1 MDAGLLQSIV
11 VALENVLTTRYLSAA
26 GYVVLLYDHLLTL
39 DDEVKYIWSAPTT
52 IAKILFL
59 TLRYMVP
66 LFLTGETITR
76 SGLAVIPMSD
86 ATYAGWISIAI
97 SNFLVLLRI
106 WTTLPRGHRLITWSP
121 VFFTAMQLGSFAV
134 TTWVISNMIPVL
146 FFDPVVG
153 FCSFS
158 AKPNV
163 AGLWIPG
170 LIFEVVVFVTI
181 CWNALDRPRALGTD
195 SETHI
200 TRLLFRD
207 GVIYFIILFVL
218 RVANTVLALVAHVSL
233 IFVAVYFI
241 WAGTT
246 ITTNRLIINSRR
258 AVAEAEQ
265 RREVLLMAEAEAPES
280 VADDLQLGQS
290 VNDLQ
295 SIDQQTRSCNPS
307 YVRWSKGGSFWAT

>member
-1 MDAGLLQSIV
+1 MTLSLQQLNGRGLLQSIV

-66 LFLTGETITR
+66 LFLTGETITVWR
-76 SGLAVIPMSD
+76 LSQCLMLREPHSPDQVARFNSFH
-86 ATYAGWISIAI
+86 TYAGWISITI

-106 WTTLPRGHRLITWSP
+106 WTTLPRGHRLITWSL
-121 VFFTAMQLGSFAV
+121 VFYIIMQLGSFAV

-146 FFDPVVG
+146 FFDPVAC

-158 AKPNV
+158 TKPNV

-181 CWNALDRPRALGTD
+181 CWNALDRPRALSTD

-233 IFVAVYFI
+233 IFVCRLLHL
-241 WAGTT
+241 GRDDDHDEQ
-246 ITTNRLIINSRR
+246 TNH
-258 AVAEAEQ
+258 
-265 RREVLLMAEAEAPES
+265 
-280 VADDLQLGQS
+280 
-290 VNDLQ
+290 
-295 SIDQQTRSCNPS
+295 
-307 YVRWSKGGSFWAT
+307 

>member
-76 SGLAVIPMSD
+76 SGLVVIPMSD
-86 ATYAGWISIAI
+86 ATYAGWISITI

-106 WTTLPRGHRLITWSP
+106 WTTLPRGHRLITWSL
-121 VFFTAMQLGSFAV
+121 VFFIFMQLGSFAV

-146 FFDPVVG
+146 FFDPVAG

-258 AVAEAEQ
+258 AVAETEQ
-265 RREVLLMAEAEAPES
+265 RREVLLMAEAEAHES
-280 VADDLQLGQS
+280 VADDLQLDQS

-295 SIDQQTRSCNPS
+295 SIDQQARSRNAS

>member
-39 DDEVKYIWSAPTT
+39 DDEVKYVWSAPGT
-52 IAKILFL
+52 IAKVLFL

-66 LFLTGETITR
+66 LFLTGETIMVSWLSQCLMLR
-76 SGLAVIPMSD
+76 EPPSSNKVAGFGLELALPSCKTWISL
-86 ATYAGWISIAI
+86 ATYAGWFSITM

-106 WTTLPRGHRLITWSP
+106 WTTLPRGHRLITWSL
-121 VFFTAMQLGSFAV
+121 VFFLVMQLASLGV

-146 FFDPVVG
+146 FFDTAGG

-170 LIFEVVVFVTI
+170 LIFEVVVFLTV

-200 TRLLFRD
+200 TRILFRD

-218 RVANTVLALVAHVSL
+218 RVSNTVIALVAPVSL
-233 IFVAVYFI
+233 IFVAV
-241 WAGTT
+241 
-246 ITTNRLIINSRR
+246 
-258 AVAEAEQ
+258 
-265 RREVLLMAEAEAPES
+265 
-280 VADDLQLGQS
+280 
-290 VNDLQ
+290 
-295 SIDQQTRSCNPS
+295 
-307 YVRWSKGGSFWAT
+307 